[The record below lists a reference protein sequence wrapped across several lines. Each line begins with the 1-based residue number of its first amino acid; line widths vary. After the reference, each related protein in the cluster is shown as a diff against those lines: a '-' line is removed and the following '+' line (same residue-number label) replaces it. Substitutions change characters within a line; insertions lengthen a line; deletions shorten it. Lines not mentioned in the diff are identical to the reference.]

1 MYRKL
6 INSQK
11 TPQYVR
17 LSLTP
22 VFSPPVSSV
31 CPEQRRS
38 YMSARSEPRRNKRSW
53 RKWRGIY
60 PCTHAQQEEV
70 RLWLAYFL
78 FFLERPVEHQA
89 KLCFTVVTITSFK
102 PGRSHTHVPH
112 CSVSVCH
119 SYAKHASTQYKWDC
133 VNVLL
138 ECVFLFWLKVQHCKH
153 SMMLTGSCYFPD
165 DAYPPFVYRT
175 ACIRRVHRT
184 RVHLV
189 ISTPLL
195 INNNDLTLGF
205 RGTFE
210 KTPPWK

>member
-1 MYRKL
+1 ML
-6 INSQK
+6 D
-11 TPQYVR
+11 
-17 LSLTP
+17 
-22 VFSPPVSSV
+22 F
-31 CPEQRRS
+31 
-38 YMSARSEPRRNKRSW
+38 
-53 RKWRGIY
+53 
-60 PCTHAQQEEV
+60 
-70 RLWLAYFL
+70 LWLQSFL
-78 FFLERPVEHQA
+78 LLSVRSAQSREGAIWARGASRDATRDPEESGEEFTRVHTHSRRRWGCGWLTFFFFLERPVEHQA

-119 SYAKHASTQYKWDC
+119 SYAKHASTQY
-133 VNVLL
+133 
-138 ECVFLFWLKVQHCKH
+138 FLFWLKVQHCKH